1 MTITSNGHDSVWL
14 DKAPPAICF
23 QLSSKLKMPCMACSM
38 AKFAAISLL
47 AILGSLLQGCS
58 LSGNGGLTGKSSSS
72 CDEDAYKACLTV
84 ASTIGDTC
92 TKMRTT
98 IQCLPDHGCCDHVVP
113 EYAPKTE
120 QEVLV
125 EIVIPQFSGTCELTN
140 ACSGSGGSGGLSG
153 GSSSSCDWAAS
164 TACVNNANSIADNC
178 IKAQTGFQC
187 IKDHSCCAWTA
198 PQSQVTELE
207 AIDVLIP
214 QFSTCYDLTNPCK

>member
-1 MTITSNGHDSVWL
+1 MARRGRSGRSGNPSVL
-14 DKAPPAICF
+14 KA
-23 QLSSKLKMPCMACSM
+23 KKMPCMESA
-38 AKFAAISLL
+38 ALGKFAAISFL
-47 AILGSLLQGCS
+47 ASLGSLLQGCS
-58 LSGNGGLTGKSSSS
+58 LSGENGLTGKLSSS

-92 TKMRTT
+92 TKMHTT

-178 IKAQTGFQC
+178 IKAQTGFQL
-187 IKDHSCCAWTA
+187 
-198 PQSQVTELE
+198 P
-207 AIDVLIP
+207 
-214 QFSTCYDLTNPCK
+214 